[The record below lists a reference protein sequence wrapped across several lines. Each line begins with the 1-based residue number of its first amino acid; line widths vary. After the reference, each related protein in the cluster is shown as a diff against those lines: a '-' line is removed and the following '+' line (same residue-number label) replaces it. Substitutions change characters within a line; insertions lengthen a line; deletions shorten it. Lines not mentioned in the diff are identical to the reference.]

1 MGSRLVVPPKP
12 TKTKRCALAVFRVVR
27 GVSYR
32 VTKQATSTTRY
43 LRQTKIDIASAWQ
56 ESKGRAT

>member
-1 MGSRLVVPPKP
+1 MSSRLVIPQKS

-27 GVSYR
+27 R
-32 VTKQATSTTRY
+32 VTARAARIPRY
-43 LRQTKIDIASAWQ
+43 VRQSRIDIASAWQ